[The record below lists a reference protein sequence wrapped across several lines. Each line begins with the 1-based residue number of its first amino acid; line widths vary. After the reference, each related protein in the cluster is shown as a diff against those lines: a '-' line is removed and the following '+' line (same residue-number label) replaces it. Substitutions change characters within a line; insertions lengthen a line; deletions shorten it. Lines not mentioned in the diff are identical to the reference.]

1 MTKSKSGFLNIL
13 RSSLLY
19 LELNLQYRNG
29 VEEPMTLSV
38 LGLACSPRRNGNT
51 TRLLLEAMDSAKA
64 EGHTTELVYLTD
76 LNIHPCQGCGACSDK
91 GICVIKDDIPKLQE
105 KLIQADRLIL
115 AAPIFMMAL
124 NAQTKI
130 IIDRMQTFWALKYLH
145 HQTLIN
151 PSGFERVGLFL
162 GAAGTKKPDVFD
174 CAERSIK
181 TLFHMLDIRYAQPCL
196 YSGID
201 KAGEI
206 NEHPTAFGEV
216 RKATQALMIY

>member
-1 MTKSKSGFLNIL
+1 
-13 RSSLLY
+13 
-19 LELNLQYRNG
+19 
-29 VEEPMTLSV
+29 MTLSV
-38 LGLACSPRRNGNT
+38 LGIACSPRRNGNT
-51 TRLLLEAMDSAKA
+51 TRLLIEAMDLAKA
-64 EGHTTELVYLTD
+64 EGHATELVYLSN
-76 LNIHPCQGCGACSDK
+76 LKINPCQGCGACSDE

-105 KLIQADRLIL
+105 KLIHADRLII
-115 AAPIFMMAL
+115 AAPIFMMSL

-151 PSGFERVGLFL
+151 ASGYERIGLYL
-162 GAAGTKKPDVFD
+162 GAAGTKKPDVFT
-174 CAERSIK
+174 CAERSMK

-206 NEHPTAFGEV
+206 NEHPTAFDDA
-216 RKATQALMIY
+216 RKATQALLIS